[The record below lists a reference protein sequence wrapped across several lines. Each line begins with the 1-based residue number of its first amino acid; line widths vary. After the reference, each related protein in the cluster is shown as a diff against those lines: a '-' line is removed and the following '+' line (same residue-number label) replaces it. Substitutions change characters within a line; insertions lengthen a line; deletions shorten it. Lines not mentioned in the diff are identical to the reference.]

1 MNGCD
6 SATLA
11 GAVAVE
17 ATPDHPTPRNAP
29 RLPGADELK
38 TEQARFIGSHPGYA
52 ATGRL
57 DELRASE
64 YARLD
69 ATGHVYLDYTGGG
82 LYAESQLREHQEL
95 LRHAVLGN
103 PHSLNPESAAST
115 RLVESARE
123 AVLEHFGASPDEYVV
138 IFTANAT
145 GALKL
150 VGESFPFGPGVR
162 YLMTFDNHNS
172 VNGLREF
179 ARAHGAEIAYVPL
192 VLPELRV
199 DEAELEAQLS
209 SAPPGKDHLFAF
221 PAQSNFSG
229 VQHPLEWIARA
240 QTRGFT
246 VLLDA
251 AAFVPTNRLDLG
263 RWHPD
268 LVSVSFYKMF
278 GYPTGVGCLLARRAA
293 LGKLRRPWFAGGTIT
308 VASVQG
314 DRYYLAPG
322 EAAFEEGTLNYLG
335 MPAVEIGLRHVR
347 SIGIDL
353 IHERVRLLTGW
364 LLGNLGALRH
374 SSGAPLVRLYGPQTT
389 ERRGATIALN
399 FRDPAGRPVDH
410 RRVEQLAADA
420 GISLR
425 TGCFC
430 NPGAGEAALE
440 ISKPEL
446 VACFAQP
453 SDRLTLDDFRLCI
466 DGKNSGA
473 VRISLGVASNF
484 ADVHRFLGF
493 ARSLLA

>member
-1 MNGCD
+1 V
-6 SATLA
+6 T
-11 GAVAVE
+11 
-17 ATPDHPTPRNAP
+17 
-29 RLPGADELK
+29 DEL
-38 TEQARFIGSHPGYA
+38 EVERARFLASHPGYA

-82 LYAESQLREHQEL
+82 LYSESQLREHQEL
-95 LRHAVLGN
+95 LRRAVLGN
-103 PHSLNPESAAST
+103 PHSLNPESLAST
-115 RLVESARE
+115 RLVEEARK
-123 AVLEHFGASPDEYVV
+123 AVLDFFGASPDEYAA

-150 VGESFPFGPGVR
+150 VGESFPFGPGDR
-162 YLMTFDNHNS
+162 YLLTFDNHNS

-179 ARAHGAEIAYVPL
+179 ARARGAGIAYVPL
-192 VLPELRV
+192 VLPDLRV
-199 DEAELEAQLS
+199 DDAVLEAHL
-209 SAPPGKDHLFAF
+209 AGARPGGNHLFAF

-229 VQHPLEWIARA
+229 VRHPLEWIARA
-240 QTRGFT
+240 QARGFA

-268 LVSVSFYKMF
+268 FVSLSFYKMF

-293 LGKLRRPWFAGGTIT
+293 LARLHRPWFAGGTIT

-322 EAAFEEGTLNYLG
+322 EAAFEEGTLNYLS
-335 MPAVEIGLRHVR
+335 MPAIEIGLRHLR
-347 SIGIDL
+347 SIGIEVV
-353 IHERVRLLTGW
+353 HERVRLLTDW
-364 LLGNLGALRH
+364 LLSSLVDLRH
-374 SSGAPLVRLYGPQTT
+374 RGGAPLVHLYGPQTT
-389 ERRGATIALN
+389 ERRGGTIALN
-399 FRDPAGRPVDH
+399 FRDAAGRPIDH
-410 RRVEQLAADA
+410 RRIEQLAADA

-453 SDRLTLDDFRLCI
+453 NDRLTLDDFRRCI
-466 DGKNSGA
+466 DGKDSGA

-484 ADVHRFLGF
+484 EDVDRFLRF
-493 ARSLLA
+493 ARSLRA